1 MAEKCWCGKELE
13 AVPSGGNPQEF
24 DGAAEC
30 SIHGAKYR
38 ARPCLCATDYEDG
51 HKRRCSVGGGFD
63 MMAVVAQ
70 ERFCCGCFV
79 PAWVEVLEAVHLLA
93 KIAAGCFIPANTPK
107 LPEDPVTILRKVEAV
122 LAALDKAKKS
132 P

>member
-1 MAEKCWCGKELE
+1 MAEECWCGKELE

-70 ERFCCGCFV
+70 ERFC
-79 PAWVEVLEAVHLLA
+79 
-93 KIAAGCFIPANTPK
+93 AACPIPA
-107 LPEDPVTILRKVEAV
+107 LVEALDRAIGICQAGFNTCEECPV
-122 LAALDKAKKS
+122 KKPGGCMYLDAKRALGEMEVT
-132 P
+132 